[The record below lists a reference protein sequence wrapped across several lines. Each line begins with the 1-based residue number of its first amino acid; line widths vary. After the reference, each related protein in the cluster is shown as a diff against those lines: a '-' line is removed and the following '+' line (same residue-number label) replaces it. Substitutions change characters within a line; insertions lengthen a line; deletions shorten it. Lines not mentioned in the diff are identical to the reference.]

1 MKTVR
6 SESHL
11 RVLIHDIECRIRGKK
26 QDITALELYLMS
38 LKEELEEAKKRND
51 ENNK

>member
-1 MKTVR
+1 MKEIR

-11 RVLIHDIECRIRGKK
+11 RVLIHDIECRIRAKK

-38 LKEELEEAKKRND
+38 LKEELEEAKKKND
-51 ENNK
+51 EINK